1 MRGETKMARKT
12 AQYKELYERAKR
24 MEETL
29 IALYRNSEDLYYSK
43 LDEHKLYQ
51 RQFKEKVGCLAN
63 TVDLS
68 IKQCRELQEYL
79 EDLARFK
86 HGIKL

>member
-12 AQYKELYERAKR
+12 AQYKDLYERTKR
-24 MEETL
+24 MEDTL
-29 IALYRNSEDLYYSK
+29 TTLYRHSEDLYYSK

-51 RQFKEKVGCLAN
+51 RRFKEKVGDLAN
-63 TVDLS
+63 NVDLCL
-68 IKQCRELQEYL
+68 KQCRDLEEYL

>member
-12 AQYKELYERAKR
+12 AQYKDLYERTKR
-24 MEETL
+24 IEDALM
-29 IALYRNSEDLYYSK
+29 ALYQHSEDLYYSK

-51 RQFKEKVGCLAN
+51 RRYKEKIGCLAN
-63 TVDLS
+63 SLDLCV
-68 IKQCRELQEYL
+68 KQCSDLEEYL

-86 HGIKL
+86 HGIRL

>member
-12 AQYKELYERAKR
+12 AQYRELHERAKR
-24 MEETL
+24 MEDTL
-29 IALYRNSEDLYYSK
+29 ITLYRNSEELYYSK

-51 RQFKEKVGCLAN
+51 RRFKEKIGFLAN
-63 TVDLS
+63 NVDIC
-68 IKQCRELQEYL
+68 IKQCRELEEYL